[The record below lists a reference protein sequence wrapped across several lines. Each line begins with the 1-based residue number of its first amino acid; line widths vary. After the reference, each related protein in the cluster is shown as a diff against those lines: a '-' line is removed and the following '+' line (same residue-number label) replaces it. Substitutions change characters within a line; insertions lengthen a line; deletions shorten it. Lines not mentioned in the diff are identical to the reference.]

1 MKTLIVGGGLSG
13 LVLAESLES
22 QGIEYLLVEARP
34 RLGGRI
40 MTHHQGSAYFD
51 LGPAWF
57 WLGQPRIT
65 RLVRRLNQQ
74 HFDQFSYGIQTFEDE
89 KAHVQH
95 GQGLSSM
102 AGSLRVTGGFETLIA
117 ALSDRIPNHRKQLNT
132 PVIALNMSDHRCI
145 ATLSDSSSIIV
156 DQVVLCMPPRIAAQL
171 SFTPELPAATMQ
183 AMQEIP
189 TWMAGQAKAIAVYD
203 TPFWR
208 INGFSGQAK
217 SRKGPMIEIH
227 DASPADGGPY
237 ALFGFIGIPPAGRE
251 DVALLRQHLI
261 AQLIRLFGPQAATP
275 KQLKIQDWASAKYTA
290 TEADKEPMYAHP
302 NYGLPPTLT
311 KLWNN
316 KLHFA
321 GTEVAPTFGGY
332 IEGALEA
339 VENVLDVLN

>member
-1 MKTLIVGGGLSG
+1 
-13 LVLAESLES
+13 
-22 QGIEYLLVEARP
+22 
-34 RLGGRI
+34 
-40 MTHHQGSAYFD
+40 
-51 LGPAWF
+51 
-57 WLGQPRIT
+57 
-65 RLVRRLNQQ
+65 
-74 HFDQFSYGIQTFEDE
+74 
-89 KAHVQH
+89 
-95 GQGLSSM
+95 
-102 AGSLRVTGGFETLIA
+102 
-117 ALSDRIPNHRKQLNT
+117 
-132 PVIALNMSDHRCI
+132 
-145 ATLSDSSSIIV
+145 
-156 DQVVLCMPPRIAAQL
+156 
-171 SFTPELPAATMQ
+171 MQ

-208 INGFSGQAK
+208 INGFSGQAT